1 MGGAQAAHAAFQ
13 LPVGRRLA
21 AARAPPR
28 CHPPAHLPRTTPAL
42 QEHTGSSSQ
51 GDDLLG
57 SLNVPT
63 TGMAKNLGSSG
74 GSATLQ
80 RSKLSNKQSAV
91 QRSPKLDDGMGGG
104 GIGKGIF
111 NGGGGDGDGG
121 DDDDYF
127 NEFGERILAAPPPGG
142 AWGGSTLR
150 APGSWL
156 WAALLVWLHPTLSA
170 ARRACSTPGRPL
182 TQPPHPPHS
191 LPAPQAMVMAMAAT
205 TASSARC
212 SRSCTTPRPSRP
224 CCRWAA

>member
-1 MGGAQAAHAAFQ
+1 MACSSATALRRPPRGPGPPSGTQDSLFGRGAGRAGPLPAACRQA
-13 LPVGRRLA
+13 PRRRPRA
-21 AARAPPR
+21 AALPPT
-28 CHPPAHLPRTTPAL
+28 HTHLPPTTPAP

-51 GDDLLG
+51 GDDLLA
-57 SLNVPT
+57 SLSVPT

-127 NEFGERILAAPPPGG
+127 NEFGERILAVPPPGG
-142 AWGGSTLR
+142 AWASSALL

-156 WAALLVWLHPTLSA
+156 WAACRFSCAPHHLQRAALA
-170 ARRACSTPGRPL
+170 ARQAGRSPRLPTSTL
-182 TQPPHPPHS
+182 
-191 LPAPQAMVMAMAAT
+191 LPAP
-205 TASSARC
+205 R
-212 SRSCTTPRPSRP
+212 
-224 CCRWAA
+224 RW